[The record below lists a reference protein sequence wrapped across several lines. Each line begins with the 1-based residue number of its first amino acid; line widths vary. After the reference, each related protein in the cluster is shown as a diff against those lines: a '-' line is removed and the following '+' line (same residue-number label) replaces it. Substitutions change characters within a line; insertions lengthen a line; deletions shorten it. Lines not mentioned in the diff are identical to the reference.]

1 MISEL
6 CTTARVENSS
16 VNLSALLFF
25 TGQDI
30 TVKEASGKVF
40 LQCVASQSEVTWLKD
55 GNKIGNKT
63 QLDLGA
69 IYDDPR
75 GMYTCE
81 KGGKRS
87 SLQVHYRSKCCKPGF
102 YSQNCLEHSP
112 KQTFEGTTDFS
123 EFEGGST
130 SLRKSRQL
138 LC

>member
-1 MISEL
+1 M
-6 CTTARVENSS
+6 
-16 VNLSALLFF
+16 
-25 TGQDI
+25 
-30 TVKEASGKVF
+30 KEASGKVF

-112 KQTFEGTTDFS
+112 KMRFEFEGTTDFS